1 MAVLAKTQHHHVK
14 HRRLPR
20 AQLPNGMVVGPHRKL
35 RALELGG
42 HGVETGLGAWAPGR
56 QEGFAEHAGI
66 AGGIGWC
73 NPAFI
78 PEQHIHPIPGQ
89 VLAIQG
95 AVGLRRGAATGEGNL
110 GPIPLVKG
118 ELDPDRDLFRTA
130 TG

>member
-1 MAVLAKTQHHHVK
+1 
-14 HRRLPR
+14 
-20 AQLPNGMVVGPHRKL
+20 
-35 RALELGG
+35 
-42 HGVETGLGAWAPGR
+42 VETGLGAWAPGR
-56 QEGFAEHAGI
+56 QEGFAKHAGI
-66 AGGIGWC
+66 AGRIGWR

-78 PEQHIHPIPGQ
+78 PEQHIDPIPGQ

-95 AVGLRRGAATGEGNL
+95 AVGTGWGAPTGKGNL